1 MYTHATTYE
10 LKKKEFTLNSW
21 NMKQATGIQGTFIL
35 EIKLQQYIFYENLT
49 IFSATYAS
57 ILNPC

>member
-10 LKKKEFTLNSW
+10 LKKKELTLNSW